1 MPKRNNFKHQT
12 YTDQPP
18 RAPYETLEAELPAAC
33 DTPEFDNVMAQF
45 SGRATKNIDAIY
57 FSHGTFAGN
66 DAFGW
71 IAQLEKSI
79 PSSGSKLRELGKMLT
94 DAITKD
100 SGNFM
105 DDFVELFQLEIPAR
119 KFTWSGENT
128 HTGRCQAAIKLLA
141 TMFDRVEAEPRVL
154 LWGHS
159 HGGNISALITNL
171 MGADDWARNQFFD
184 LMWPFFLE
192 AENNPLI
199 KVQKSLEDESIRS
212 KLKIDVV
219 NFGTPICYGWDT
231 NGYRNLLHVVHH
243 KIKPGILH
251 YLSPALTIAGDG
263 ITGDMAQLIGITG
276 SNFWPYLLSET
287 TRETEKKV
295 HEFLAPE
302 LNRKNY
308 FNRMQLGMRV
318 AEEGTSLL
326 VDYDN
331 ANGWAKELAGHAI
344 YTRKDWLAFHL
355 ELVSQRLYAW

>member
-12 YTDQPP
+12 HSDQPP
-18 RAPYETLEAELPAAC
+18 KAPYAILQAELPSAPSS
-33 DTPEFDNVMAQF
+33 PEFKSV
-45 SGRATKNIDAIY
+45 SGKFAERIFGKVDAVY

-66 DAFGW
+66 DPLGW
-71 IAQLEKSI
+71 IAQFERSI
-79 PSSGSKLRELGKMLT
+79 PSSGSPLRELGKKLT

-105 DDFVELFQLEIPAR
+105 DDFLELFPLEIPTR

-141 TMFDRVEAEPRVL
+141 VLFERIETEPRVL
-154 LWGHS
+154 LWSHS
-159 HGGNISALITNL
+159 HGGNVSALITNL
-171 MGADDWARNQFFD
+171 LGADEWARNQFFD
-184 LMWPFFLE
+184 LMWPFFPS
-192 AENNPLI
+192 AENNELV
-199 KVQKSLEDESIRS
+199 KVQNSLEDESIRS
-212 KLKIDVV
+212 RLKIDVV

-231 NGYRNLLHVVHH
+231 SGYSQLMHVVHH
-243 KIKPGILH
+243 KLSSGIPD
-251 YLSPALTIAGDG
+251 YLSPALSLAGDG
-263 ITGDMAQLIGITG
+263 IAGDVAQLIGITG

-302 LNRKNY
+302 LTRKNY
-308 FNRMQLGMRV
+308 LQRFRLGMRV
-318 AEEGTSLL
+318 AEEGTTLL

-355 ELVSQRLYAW
+355 DLVGARFYGS